1 MKILAVLPRFPYPL
15 EKGDK
20 LRAYHQLRQLAK
32 SNQIYLFCTSH
43 VKLSPEEIEAVS
55 VFCAEVKIVK
65 ASKFKSLLNAGFY
78 FATGRSLQLGY
89 WDSMSTRAA
98 FRSFEKKVKPDVL
111 YCQMVRTMPWVEKS
125 KTAKVI
131 DYQDA
136 LSINVSRRA
145 KMSSGLW
152 KRILNHEAQCLEKA
166 EQKALAVFDRHTIIS
181 RRDRR
186 AVRKDSNI
194 HIDVVTNGID
204 SDYFA
209 PSDVEKTADI
219 VFCGNMQYE
228 PNVNAAKFLVERVMP
243 KVWRRLPDTTVVLA
257 GAEPTKAVRALAG
270 PKVTV
275 TGWVPDI
282 RPCYQS
288 ARIFVAPMLSGSG
301 LQNKLLEAMSLGI
314 PCVTTIVANGTLGA
328 TSKQEILVGKCTD
341 AMVSHIVRLLGDSSL
356 REHLS
361 IKGRAFVQKNYSW
374 DESVKYLEL
383 VLSQAAKKDEPKP
396 QRRKKWVPNGNRTK
410 SSGKTE

>member
-20 LRAYHQLRQLAK
+20 LRAYHQLKQLAK
-32 SNQIYLFCTSH
+32 SNQIYLFCTTHS
-43 VKLSPEEIEAVS
+43 KLSDEEIEAVS
-55 VFCAEVKIVK
+55 VFCADVKIVK
-65 ASKFKSLLNAGFY
+65 TTKAKSILNAAIY

-89 WDSMSTRAA
+89 WDSCSTRNA
-98 FRSFEKKVKPDVL
+98 FKQYEKKVNPDVL

-136 LSINVSRRA
+136 LSTNVSRRA

-152 KRILNHEAQCLEKA
+152 KKILNHEALCLEKA
-166 EQKALAVFDRHTIIS
+166 EQKALTVFDRYTIIS

-186 AVRKDSNI
+186 AVRKESDI

-204 SDYFA
+204 FDYFA
-209 PSDVEKTADI
+209 PQEVEKTADI

-228 PNVNAAKFLVERVMP
+228 PNVNAAKFLVERIMP
-243 KVWRRLPDTTVVLA
+243 KVWRTLPDTTVVLA

-275 TGWVPDI
+275 TGWVEDI
-282 RPCYQS
+282 RPYYRS

-301 LQNKLLEAMSLGI
+301 LQNKLLEAMAMGI
-314 PCVTTIVANGTLGA
+314 PCVTTLVANGTLGA

-341 AMVSHIVRLLGDSSL
+341 AMASHIVRLLGDAKL
-356 REHLS
+356 RKRLS
-361 IKGRAFVQKNYSW
+361 ENGRAFVQKNYSW
-374 DESVKYLEL
+374 VESVKYLEL
-383 VLSQAAKKDEPKP
+383 VLRQAAKKEKP
-396 QRRKKWVPNGNRTK
+396 NKQKKGKWVPNGNRTK
-410 SSGKTE
+410 GSGKTE

>member
-32 SNQIYLFCTSH
+32 SNQIYLFCTTH
-43 VKLSPEEIEAVS
+43 TKLSSEEIEAVS
-55 VFCAEVKIVK
+55 LFCADVKIVRTTK
-65 ASKFKSLLNAGFY
+65 IKSILNAALY

-89 WDSMSTRAA
+89 WYSLTTKAA
-98 FRSFEKKVKPDVL
+98 FRRFEQKVKPDVL

-125 KTAKVI
+125 QTAKVI

-136 LSINVSRRA
+136 LSTNVARRA

-152 KRILNHEAQCLEKA
+152 KKILNHEARCLEEA
-166 EQKALAVFDRHTIIS
+166 EQKALTVFDRYTIIS

-186 AVRKDSNI
+186 AVRKESDI

-204 SDYFA
+204 SDYFS
-209 PSDVEKTADI
+209 PQEVEKTSDI

-228 PNVNAAKFLVERVMP
+228 PNVNAAKFLVERIMP
-243 KVWRRLPDTTVVLA
+243 KVWRTLPDTTVVLA

-270 PKVTV
+270 QKVTV
-275 TGWVPDI
+275 TGWVEDI
-282 RPCYQS
+282 RPYYQS

-301 LQNKLLEAMSLGI
+301 LQNKLLEAMSMGI
-314 PCVTTIVANGTLGA
+314 PCVTTLVANGTLGA

-341 AMVSHIVRLLGDSSL
+341 AMASHIVRLLGDANL
-356 REHLS
+356 RKRLS
-361 IKGRAFVQKNYSW
+361 ENGRAFVQKNYSW
-374 DESVKYLEL
+374 IESVKYLEL
-383 VLSQAAKKDEPKP
+383 VLRQAAKKEKP
-396 QRRKKWVPNGNRTK
+396 NKQKKGKWVPNGNRTK
-410 SSGKTE
+410 ASGKTE